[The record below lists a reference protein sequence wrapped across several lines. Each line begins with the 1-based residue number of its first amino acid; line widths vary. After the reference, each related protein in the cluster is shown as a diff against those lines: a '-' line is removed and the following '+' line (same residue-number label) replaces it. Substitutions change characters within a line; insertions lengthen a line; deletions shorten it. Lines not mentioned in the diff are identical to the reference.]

1 MCQLR
6 RARAACLL
14 LRRQLIFAG
23 RLDLRHAVHHLHKR
37 GDGYASKVGRSPLV
51 LRARAQGAACGGVGV
66 RTGTVGLSF
75 DHAVD
80 SFSLES
86 SSRSRLGVAAGIWSR
101 GVILTT
107 TSSLR
112 VQGLLARPAQHD
124 RRLCKSTFVD
134 QRRKRTPNKL
144 QPIDVGETLPGE

>member
-6 RARAACLL
+6 RAKAARLL

-66 RTGTVGLSF
+66 RTGTVGLSLIML
-75 DHAVD
+75 
-80 SFSLES
+80 LES
-86 SSRSRLGVAAGIWSR
+86 FCWSLVQPLALR
-101 GVILTT
+101 GGGRHLVPWRHL
-107 TSSLR
+107 
-112 VQGLLARPAQHD
+112 D
-124 RRLCKSTFVD
+124 YY
-134 QRRKRTPNKL
+134 
-144 QPIDVGETLPGE
+144 